1 VLRDTKDEGIKMLE
15 GSKMVEIVS
24 HAWELLGEGKFDE
37 LAAQY
42 SDDMI
47 MVIPGQND
55 VISGKSA
62 FRTALDGIGD
72 VLPMGFEITG
82 MRYCTGDGEITN
94 IAKWKSEKVPQGSQ
108 SAILWKFD
116 SDGLISEERWY
127 VDTEQWKNAL

>member
-1 VLRDTKDEGIKMLE
+1 MLE
-15 GSKMVEIVS
+15 GSKMVETVS

-72 VLPMGFEITG
+72 ALPMGFEITA
-82 MRYCTGDGEITN
+82 MRYCTGDDEITN
-94 IAKWKSEKVPQGSQ
+94 IVEWKSEKVPQGSQ

>member
-1 VLRDTKDEGIKMLE
+1 MLE
-15 GSKMVEIVS
+15 GSKMVETVS

-72 VLPMGFEITG
+72 ALPMGFEITA
-82 MRYCTGDGEITN
+82 MRYCTGDDEITN
-94 IAKWKSEKVPQGSQ
+94 IVEWKSEKVPQGSQ

-116 SDGLISEERWY
+116 TDGLISEERWY

>member
-1 VLRDTKDEGIKMLE
+1 MLE
-15 GSKMVEIVS
+15 GSKMVETVS

-72 VLPMGFEITG
+72 ALPMGFEITA
-82 MRYCTGDGEITN
+82 MRYCTGDDEITN
-94 IAKWKSEKVPQGSQ
+94 IVEWKSEKVPQGSQ
-108 SAILWKFD
+108 SAILWEFD
-116 SDGLISEERWY
+116 TDGLISEERWY
-127 VDTEQWKNAL
+127 VDTEQWKKAL